1 MIQLKHQGI
10 TPENTYVFNITDNNK
25 ILGELNIDDYEDYY
39 VIQIEANDDFYTYDN
54 NHSTNQKVNQ
64 VFIELDNWIQNNN
77 LFDKPYLL
85 AEDERVA
92 NYYAVTHNL
101 IRVPRWYGWYF

>member
-1 MIQLKHQGI
+1 MIQLKYQGI
-10 TPENTYVFNITDNNK
+10 MPENTYVFNIIDNNK
-25 ILGELNIDDYEDYY
+25 ELGELIIDDNDDYY
-39 VIQIEANDDFYTYDN
+39 IIQIEANDSFYTYDT
-54 NHSTNQKVNQ
+54 NHSTNQKVNE
-64 VFIELDNWIQNNN
+64 VFIELDNWIHQNN